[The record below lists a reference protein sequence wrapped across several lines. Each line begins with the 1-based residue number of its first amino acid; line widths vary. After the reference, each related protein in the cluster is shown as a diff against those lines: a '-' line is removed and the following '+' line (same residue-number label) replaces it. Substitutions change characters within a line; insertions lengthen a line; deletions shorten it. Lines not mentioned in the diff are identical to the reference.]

1 MAVREVEFVIV
12 GGGVA
17 AAKAAEGLRSAGG
30 DGPTLLLTAEP
41 ELPYERPPLSKAF
54 LRGEAG
60 RDKTRTHDE
69 AWYRDHEVELLLAT
83 RASTLD
89 PATRTVTTEVG
100 DQLRY
105 GTGLVLATGA
115 QPVRLELP
123 GEDLEGVYYLRTVDD
138 AERLRAAI
146 SSAESMVVLGGGFIG
161 AEVAASAT
169 QMDTRVTILELA
181 DTLWTRAV
189 GPEMGQFFE
198 AFLRDRG
205 VHVRT
210 RTRAERLEGR
220 DSVEAVVLGDGTR
233 LAADVVVIGVG
244 VRPDTD
250 LAERAGLPVDDG
262 ILVDQRLRAADGVY
276 AAGDVARYYSPL
288 YGKHLRVEHYEVAE
302 HPLFGRI
309 RIEHWAEALN
319 QGLLAG
325 RNLAG
330 SGGRYDRIPY
340 FFSDQFDLSLSY
352 LGHVPEWDELV
363 VRGNREVAEPRF
375 VAWYLRDGIPRAALI
390 VNDWD
395 ATDPVR
401 EVIRRGQP
409 VGPDELEQIP

>member
-1 MAVREVEFVIV
+1 MAVRDVEFVIV

-17 AAKAAEGLRSAGG
+17 AAKAAEGVRAAGG
-30 DGPTLLLTAEP
+30 EGPAVVLTAEP

-60 RDKTRTHDE
+60 RDWVRTHDE

-123 GEDLEGVYYLRTVDD
+123 GGDLEGVYYLRTVDD

-146 SSAESMVVLGGGFIG
+146 SRAESMVILGGGFIG

-169 QMDTRVTILELA
+169 QMDTRVTLLELA

-189 GPEMGQFFE
+189 GPEMGRFFE

-220 DSVEAVVLGDGTR
+220 DSIEAVVLPDGT
-233 LAADVVVIGVG
+233 
-244 VRPDTD
+244 RPDTD
-250 LAERAGLPVDDG
+250 LAERAGLPVDNG
-262 ILVDQRLRAADGVY
+262 ILVDQQLRAADGVF
-276 AAGDVARYYSPL
+276 AAGDVAN
-288 YGKHLRVEHYEVAE
+288 AE

-330 SGGRYDRIPY
+330 AGERYDRIPY

-352 LGHVPEWDELV
+352 LGHVREWDELV
-363 VRGNREVAEPRF
+363 VRGSREVAEPKF
-375 VAWYLRDGIPRAALI
+375 VAWYLRDRIPRAALI
-390 VNDWD
+390 VNDWN
-395 ATDPVR
+395 AEDPVR
-401 EVIRRGQP
+401 EVIRSGQP
-409 VGPDELEQIP
+409 VDPERLPGPGE

>member
-1 MAVREVEFVIV
+1 MAVRDVEFVII

-17 AAKAAEGLRSAGG
+17 AAKAAGGLRAAGG
-30 DGPTLLLTAEP
+30 GGTAVVMTAEP
-41 ELPYERPPLSKAF
+41 ELPYERPKLSKEF

-60 RDKTRTHDE
+60 RDATRTHDE
-69 AWYRDHEVELLLAT
+69 AWYRDHDVEPLLAT
-83 RASTLD
+83 RASTVD

-100 DQLRY
+100 DQLHY
-105 GTGLVLATGA
+105 GSGLVLATGA

-146 SSAESMVVLGGGFIG
+146 SRAESMVMIGGGFIG

-169 QMDTRVTILELA
+169 QMDTRVTLLEVA

-189 GPEMGQFFE
+189 GAQLGGFFE

-210 RTRAERLEGR
+210 RTGAERLEGG
-220 DSVEAVVLGDGTR
+220 DAVEAVVLPDGTR
-233 LAADVVVIGVG
+233 LHADVVVIGVG

-250 LAERAGLPVDDG
+250 LAERAGLPVDNG
-262 ILVDQRLRAADGVY
+262 ILVDQHLA
-276 AAGDVARYYSPL
+276 AAGGVWAAGGVPNAD
-288 YGKHLRVEHYEVAE
+288 
-302 HPLFGRI
+302 HPQFGRV

-330 SGGRYDRIPY
+330 AG
-340 FFSDQFDLSLSY
+340 
-352 LGHVPEWDELV
+352 
-363 VRGNREVAEPRF
+363 
-375 VAWYLRDGIPRAALI
+375 
-390 VNDWD
+390 
-395 ATDPVR
+395 
-401 EVIRRGQP
+401 
-409 VGPDELEQIP
+409 

>member
-17 AAKAAEGLRSAGG
+17 AAKAAEGLRAA
-30 DGPTLLLTAEP
+30 DGEGAAVVLTAEP

-60 RDKTRTHDE
+60 RDYVRTHDE
-69 AWYRDHEVELLLAT
+69 AWYRDHDVEVLLAT

-100 DQLRY
+100 DQLHY
-105 GTGLVLATGA
+105 GGLVLATGA
-115 QPVRLELP
+115 QPNRLELP
-123 GEDLEGVYYLRTVDD
+123 GEDLDGVFYLRTVDD
-138 AERLRAAI
+138 SERLRAAI
-146 SSAESMVVLGGGFIG
+146 SRAESMVILGGGFIG

-169 QMDTRVTILELA
+169 QMDTRVTLLEMA

-189 GPEMGQFFE
+189 GPEMGRFFE

-210 RTRAERLEGR
+210 RAKAERLEGGEQ
-220 DSVEAVVLGDGTR
+220 VEAVVLPDGSR
-233 LAADVVVIGVG
+233 LHADLVVIGVG
-244 VRPDTD
+244 VHPDTD
-250 LAERAGLPVDDG
+250 LAERAGLPVDNG
-262 ILVDQRLRAADGVY
+262 VLVDQQLRAADGVW
-276 AAGDVARYYSPL
+276 AAGDVAN
-288 YGKHLRVEHYEVAE
+288 ADNT
-302 HPLFGRI
+302 LFGRI

-330 SGGRYDRIPY
+330 AGERYDRVPY

-352 LGHVPEWDELV
+352 LGYVREWDELV
-363 VRGNREVAEPRF
+363 VRGSQEVAEPKF
-375 VAWYLRDGIPRAALI
+375 VAWYLCDGAPRAALI

-395 ATDPVR
+395 AEDPVR
-401 EVIRRGQP
+401 EVIRRGRP
-409 VGPDELEQIP
+409 VDPARLVDQGVDLGDL

>member
-17 AAKAAEGLRSAGG
+17 AAKAAEGVRAAGG
-30 DGPTLLLTAEP
+30 EGTGVVVAAEP
-41 ELPYERPPLSKAF
+41 ELPYERPPLSKEF

-60 RDKTRTHDE
+60 REKTRTHDE
-69 AWYRDHEVELLLAT
+69 TWYRDNDVELLLAT

-105 GTGLVLATGA
+105 GGLVLATGA
-115 QPVRLELP
+115 QPVRLGLP

-146 SSAESMVVLGGGFIG
+146 SRAESMVIIGGGFIG

-169 QMDTRVTILELA
+169 QMDTRVTLLELA

-189 GPEMGQFFE
+189 GPEMGGFFE

-210 RTRAERLEGR
+210 RTRAERLEGGEA
-220 DSVEAVVLGDGTR
+220 VQAVVLPDGTR
-233 LAADVVVIGVG
+233 LHADLVVIGVG
-244 VRPDTD
+244 VRPDTE

-262 ILVDQRLRAADGVY
+262 ILVDQHLRAADGIW
-276 AAGDVARYYSPL
+276 AAGDVAN
-288 YGKHLRVEHYEVAE
+288 AD

-330 SGGRYDRIPY
+330 AGERYDRVPY

-352 LGHVPEWDELV
+352 LGHVREWDELV
-363 VRGNREVAEPRF
+363 VRGSREVEQPKF
-375 VAWYLRDGIPRAALI
+375 VAWYLREGTPRAALI
-390 VNDWD
+390 VNDGD
-395 ATDPVR
+395 AEDPVR
-401 EVIRRGQP
+401 AVIRRAQP
-409 VGPDELEQIP
+409 VGSERLADQTVELGEL

>member
-1 MAVREVEFVIV
+1 MSVRDVEHLII

-17 AAKAAEGLRSAGG
+17 AAKAAEGLRAAAGEGSAVVM
-30 DGPTLLLTAEP
+30 TAEP
-41 ELPYERPPLSKAF
+41 ELPYERPPLSKEF

-60 RDKTRTHDE
+60 REKTRTHDE
-69 AWYRDHEVELLLAT
+69 AWYREHDVEVLLAT

-89 PATRTVTTEVG
+89 PSTRTVTTEIG

-105 GTGLVLATGA
+105 GGLVLATGA
-115 QPVRLELP
+115 IPVRLGLP

-138 AERLRAAI
+138 SERLRAAI
-146 SSAESMVVLGGGFIG
+146 SRAETMVVIGGGFIG

-169 QMDTRVTILELA
+169 QMDTRVTLLELVE
-181 DTLWTRAV
+181 TLWTKAV
-189 GPEMGQFFE
+189 GPQMGRFFE
-198 AFLRDRG
+198 EFLRDRG

-210 RTRAERLEGR
+210 GIGAQGLEG
-220 DSVEAVVLGDGTR
+220 DGGVEAVVLPDGTR

-244 VRPDTD
+244 VRPDVD
-250 LAERAGLPVDDG
+250 LAERAGLAVDDG
-262 ILVDQRLRAADGVY
+262 ILVDEQLRAAGPRAPQGELRIW
-276 AAGDVARYYSPL
+276 AAGDVAN
-288 YGKHLRVEHYEVAE
+288 AA

-319 QGLLAG
+319 QGLIAG

-330 SGGRYDRIPY
+330 ASERYDRVPY

-352 LGHVPEWDELV
+352 LGHVREWDELV
-363 VRGNREVAEPRF
+363 TRGDQRVKQPKF
-375 VAWYLRDGIPRAALI
+375 VAWYLRQGIPRAALI

-395 ATDPVR
+395 AEDPVR
-401 EVIRRGQP
+401 EVIRRGEP
-409 VGPDELEQIP
+409 VEPDRLADDGVALAEL

>member
-17 AAKAAEGLRSAGG
+17 AAKAAEGLRAAGG
-30 DGPTLLLTAEP
+30 DGPAVVLTAEP
-41 ELPYERPPLSKAF
+41 ELPYERPPLSKEF

-60 RDKTRTHDE
+60 REKTRTHDE
-69 AWYRDHEVELLLAT
+69 AWYRDHDVEVLPAT

-89 PATRTVTTEVG
+89 VATRTVTTEIG

-105 GTGLVLATGA
+105 RRGLVLATGA
-115 QPVRLELP
+115 QPNRLGLP
-123 GEDLEGVYYLRTVDD
+123 GEELDGVYYLRTVDD

-146 SSAESMVVLGGGFIG
+146 SRAESMVVIGGGFIG

-169 QMDTRVTILELA
+169 QMDTRVTLLERS

-189 GPEMGQFFE
+189 GPELGRFFE
-198 AFLRDRG
+198 AFQRDRG

-210 RTRAERLEGR
+210 RTQAERIEGR
-220 DSVEAVVLGDGTR
+220 DRVEAVVLPDGSR
-233 LAADVVVIGVG
+233 LPAEVVVIGVG
-244 VRPDTD
+244 VHPDTD
-250 LAERAGLPVDDG
+250 LAARAGLRVDDG
-262 ILVDQRLRAADGVY
+262 VLVDQRLQAAEGVW
-276 AAGDVARYYSPL
+276 AAGDVAN
-288 YGKHLRVEHYEVAE
+288 AD

-330 SGGRYDRIPY
+330 AGDRYDRVPY

-352 LGHVPEWDELV
+352 LGHVREWDELV
-363 VRGNREVAEPRF
+363 VQGSQEVDDPRF
-375 VAWYLRDGIPRAALI
+375 VAWYLRQGTPRAALI

-395 ATDPVR
+395 AEDPVR
-401 EVIRRGQP
+401 EVIRRGAP
-409 VGPDELEQIP
+409 AAPEELQRVL

>member
-1 MAVREVEFVIV
+1 MAVRDLEFVII

-17 AAKAAEGLRSAGG
+17 AAKAAEGVRAAGG
-30 DGPTLLLTAEP
+30 EGTAAVLTAEP
-41 ELPYERPPLSKAF
+41 ELPYERPALSKAF

-60 RDKTRTHDE
+60 RDYVRTHDE
-69 AWYRDHEVELLLAT
+69 AWYRDHDVEVLLAT

-100 DQLRY
+100 DQLGY
-105 GTGLVLATGA
+105 GRGLVLATGA
-115 QPVRLELP
+115 QPNRLGLP
-123 GEDLEGVYYLRTVDD
+123 GEELDGVYYLRTVDD
-138 AERLRAAI
+138 SERLRAAI
-146 SSAESMVVLGGGFIG
+146 SRAESMVVIGGGFIG

-169 QMDTRVTILELA
+169 QMDTRVTLLERG
-181 DTLWTRAV
+181 DTVWTRAV
-189 GPEMGQFFE
+189 GPEMGRFFE

-210 RTRAERLEGR
+210 RTRADRVEGG
-220 DSVEAVVLGDGTR
+220 DQVEAVVLPDGSR
-233 LAADVVVIGVG
+233 LPAEVVVIGVG
-244 VRPDTD
+244 VHPDTD
-250 LAERAGLPVDDG
+250 LATRAGLAVDNG
-262 ILVDQRLRAADGVY
+262 ILVDDQLCAADGVW
-276 AAGDVARYYSPL
+276 AAGDVAN
-288 YGKHLRVEHYEVAE
+288 AE

-330 SGGRYDRIPY
+330 AGERYDRVPY

-352 LGHVPEWDELV
+352 LGHVREWDDLV
-363 VRGNREVAEPRF
+363 VRGSQEVADPRF
-375 VAWYLRDGIPRAALI
+375 VAWYLRDGTPRAALI

-395 ATDPVR
+395 AEDPVR
-401 EVIRRGQP
+401 EVIRRGEP
-409 VGPDELEQIP
+409 VDPSRLAGQAVDLGDL

>member
-1 MAVREVEFVIV
+1 MAVRDVEHLII

-17 AAKAAEGLRSAGG
+17 AAKAAEGLRAAAGEGSAVVM
-30 DGPTLLLTAEP
+30 TAEP
-41 ELPYERPPLSKAF
+41 ELPYERPPLSKEF

-60 RDKTRTHDE
+60 REKTRTHDE
-69 AWYRDHEVELLLAT
+69 AWYREHDVEVLLAT

-89 PATRTVTTEVG
+89 PSTRTVTTEIG

-105 GTGLVLATGA
+105 GGLVLATGA
-115 QPVRLELP
+115 IPVRLGLP

-138 AERLRAAI
+138 SERLRAAI
-146 SSAESMVVLGGGFIG
+146 SRAETMVVIGGGFIG

-169 QMDTRVTILELA
+169 QMDTRVTLLELVE
-181 DTLWTRAV
+181 TLWTRAV
-189 GPEMGQFFE
+189 GPQMGRFFE
-198 AFLRDRG
+198 EFLRDRG

-210 RTRAERLEGR
+210 GIGAQGLEG
-220 DSVEAVVLGDGTR
+220 DGGVQAVVLPDGTR

-244 VRPDTD
+244 VRPDVD
-250 LAERAGLPVDDG
+250 LAERAGLAVDDG
-262 ILVDQRLRAADGVY
+262 ILVDEQLRAAGPRAPQGELRIW
-276 AAGDVARYYSPL
+276 AAGDVAN
-288 YGKHLRVEHYEVAE
+288 AA

-319 QGLLAG
+319 QGLIAG

-330 SGGRYDRIPY
+330 ASERYDRVPY

-352 LGHVPEWDELV
+352 LGHVREWDELV
-363 VRGNREVAEPRF
+363 TRGDQRVKQPKF
-375 VAWYLRDGIPRAALI
+375 VAWYLRQGIPRAALI

-395 ATDPVR
+395 AEDPVR
-401 EVIRRGQP
+401 EVIRRGEP
-409 VGPDELEQIP
+409 VDPDRLADAGVALAEL

>member
-17 AAKAAEGLRSAGG
+17 AAKAAEGLRAAGG
-30 DGPTLLLTAEP
+30 DGPAVLLAAEP
-41 ELPYERPPLSKAF
+41 ELPYERPLLSKAF
-54 LRGEAG
+54 LRGEAA
-60 RDKTRTHDE
+60 REATRTHDE
-69 AWYRDHEVELLLAT
+69 AWYRDHQVELLLAT

-89 PATRTVTTEVG
+89 VATRTVTTELG

-105 GTGLVLATGA
+105 GRGLVLATGA

-123 GEDLEGVYYLRTVDD
+123 GQDLEGVYYLRTIDD

-146 SSAESMVVLGGGFIG
+146 SRAEHMVVIGGGFIG

-169 QMDTRVTILELA
+169 RMDTRVTLLERA

-189 GPEMGQFFE
+189 GSELGRFFE

-210 RTRAERLEGR
+210 RTGAERLEGG
-220 DSVEAVVLGDGTR
+220 DSVQAVLLGDGTR
-233 LAADVVVIGVG
+233 LHADLVVIGVG
-244 VRPDTD
+244 ARPDTD
-250 LAERAGLPVDDG
+250 LAERAGLPVGDG
-262 ILVDQRLRAADGVY
+262 ILVDRRLRAAEGVW
-276 AAGDVARYYSPL
+276 AAGDVAN
-288 YGKHLRVEHYEVAE
+288 AA
-302 HPLFGRI
+302 HPLFGRV

-330 SGGRYDRIPY
+330 AGEDYDRVPY
-340 FFSDQFDLSLSY
+340 FSSDQFDLSLSFH
-352 LGHVPEWDELV
+352 GHARDWDELV
-363 VRGNREVAEPRF
+363 IRGTREVADPRF
-375 VAWYLRDGIPRAALI
+375 VAWYLHQGMARAALV
-390 VNDWD
+390 VNHHD
-395 ATDPVR
+395 AEGPAR
-401 EVIRRGQP
+401 ELIRRGRP
-409 VGPDELEQIP
+409 VGAGELQRIL

>member
-1 MAVREVEFVIV
+1 MAVRDVEFVIV

-17 AAKAAEGLRSAGG
+17 AAKAAEGLRAAGG
-30 DGPTLLLTAEP
+30 EGATVVLTAEP
-41 ELPYERPPLSKAF
+41 ELPYERPPLSKEF

-69 AWYRDHEVELLLAT
+69 AWYRDHEVEVLLAT

-89 PATRTVTTEVG
+89 QATRTVTTEVG

-105 GTGLVLATGA
+105 GGGLVMATGA

-146 SSAESMVVLGGGFIG
+146 SRAESMVIIGGGFIA

-169 QMDTRVTILELA
+169 QMDTRVTLLA
-181 DTLWTRAV
+181 ARNLWTRAV
-189 GPEMGQFFE
+189 GSEMGRFFE
-198 AFLRDRG
+198 DFLRDRG

-210 RTRAERLEGR
+210 RTRAERLEGG
-220 DSVEAVVLGDGTR
+220 DSVEAVVLPDGTR
-233 LAADVVVIGVG
+233 LHADVVVIGVG
-244 VRPDTD
+244 VRPDVD
-250 LAERAGLPVDDG
+250 LAERAGLPVDNG
-262 ILVDQRLRAADGVY
+262 ILVDQQLRAADGVW
-276 AAGDVARYYSPL
+276 AAGDVAN
-288 YGKHLRVEHYEVAE
+288 AE

-325 RNLAG
+325 GNLAG
-330 SGGRYDRIPY
+330 AGERYDRVPY
-340 FFSDQFDLSLSY
+340 FYSDQFDLSVSY
-352 LGHVPEWDELV
+352 LGFAREWDELV
-363 VRGNREVAEPRF
+363 VRGSRELKEPKF
-375 VAWYLRDGIPRAALI
+375 IAWYLFQGTPRAALI

-395 ATDPVR
+395 AEDPVR
-401 EVIRRGQP
+401 EVIRRAQP
-409 VGPDELEQIP
+409 VDRDRLADDGVDLERL

>member
-1 MAVREVEFVIV
+1 MAVRDVEFVLI

-17 AAKAAEGLRSAGG
+17 AAKAAEGLRAAGDEG
-30 DGPTLLLTAEP
+30 AAVVLTAEP
-41 ELPYERPPLSKAF
+41 ELPYERPPLSKEF

-60 RDKTRTHDE
+60 REKTRTHDE
-69 AWYRDHEVELLLAT
+69 TWYRDHDVEVLLAT

-105 GTGLVLATGA
+105 GRGLVLATGA
-115 QPVRLELP
+115 QPIRLGLP
-123 GEDLEGVYYLRTVDD
+123 GEELEGVYYLRTVDD

-146 SSAESMVVLGGGFIG
+146 SRAESMVVIGGGFIG

-169 QMDTRVTILELA
+169 QMDTRVTLLERS

-189 GPEMGQFFE
+189 GPEMGRFFE
-198 AFLRDRG
+198 AFQRDRG

-210 RTRAERLEGR
+210 RTRAERIEGG
-220 DSVEAVVLGDGTR
+220 DQVEAVVLPDGSR
-233 LAADVVVIGVG
+233 LHADVVVIGVG
-244 VRPDTD
+244 VHPDTD

-262 ILVDQRLRAADGVY
+262 VLVDERLRAAEGVW
-276 AAGDVARYYSPL
+276 AAGDVAN
-288 YGKHLRVEHYEVAE
+288 AD

-330 SGGRYDRIPY
+330 AGDRYDRVPY

-352 LGHVPEWDELV
+352 LGHVREWDELV
-363 VRGNREVAEPRF
+363 VRGGQDSARGRGGHSTPFSPIVLCQKGTTAR
-375 VAWYLRDGIPRAALI
+375 LRARSSH
-390 VNDWD
+390 
-395 ATDPVR
+395 
-401 EVIRRGQP
+401 RRTFLP
-409 VGPDELEQIP
+409 WPS

>member
-1 MAVREVEFVIV
+1 MAVREVEFVII

-17 AAKAAEGLRSAGG
+17 AAKAAEGVRAAGG
-30 DGPTLLLTAEP
+30 EGKAVVLTAEP
-41 ELPYERPPLSKAF
+41 ELPYERPPLSKDF

-60 RDKTRTHDE
+60 REKTRTHDE
-69 AWYRDHEVELLLAT
+69 AWYRDHDVEVLLAT

-100 DQLRY
+100 EQLHY
-105 GTGLVLATGA
+105 GRGLVLATGA
-115 QPVRLELP
+115 QPVRLDLP
-123 GEDLEGVYYLRTVDD
+123 GGSLDGVYYLRTVDD

-146 SSAESMVVLGGGFIG
+146 SRAESMVIIGGGFIG

-169 QMDTRVTILELA
+169 QMDTRVTVLELA

-189 GPEMGQFFE
+189 GPEMGGFFE

-210 RTRAERLEGR
+210 RTRAERLEGGEQ
-220 DSVEAVVLGDGTR
+220 VEAVVLPDGSR
-233 LAADVVVIGVG
+233 LHADVVVIGVG
-244 VRPDTD
+244 VRPDTE
-250 LAERAGLPVDDG
+250 LAERAGLPVDNG
-262 ILVDQRLRAADGVY
+262 ILVDQHLRAVEGVW
-276 AAGDVARYYSPL
+276 AAGDVAN
-288 YGKHLRVEHYEVAE
+288 AD

-330 SGGRYDRIPY
+330 AGERYDRVPY
-340 FFSDQFDLSLSY
+340 FYSDQFDLSLSY
-352 LGHVPEWDELV
+352 LGHVREWDELV
-363 VRGNREVAEPRF
+363 VRGSREVKEPRF
-375 VAWYLRDGIPRAALI
+375 VAWYLNDGTPRAALI

-395 ATDPVR
+395 AEDPVR
-401 EVIRRGQP
+401 EVIRRNRP
-409 VGPDELEQIP
+409 VDSDKLTDAAVDLGDL

>member
-1 MAVREVEFVIV
+1 MAVREVEFVII

-17 AAKAAEGLRSAGG
+17 AAKAAEGLRAAGG
-30 DGPTLLLTAEP
+30 EGAAVVLTAEP
-41 ELPYERPPLSKAF
+41 ELPYERPPLSKEF

-60 RDKTRTHDE
+60 REKTRTHDE
-69 AWYRDHEVELLLAT
+69 AWYRDHDVEVLLAT

-105 GTGLVLATGA
+105 GRGLVLATGA
-115 QPVRLELP
+115 QPNRLGLP
-123 GEDLEGVYYLRTVDD
+123 GEDLDGVYYLRTVDD
-138 AERLRAAI
+138 SERLRAAI
-146 SSAESMVVLGGGFIG
+146 SRAESMVVIGGGFIG

-169 QMDTRVTILELA
+169 QMDTRVTLLERS

-189 GPEMGQFFE
+189 GPEMGRFFE
-198 AFLRDRG
+198 AFQRDRG

-210 RTRAERLEGR
+210 RTRAERIEGG
-220 DSVEAVVLGDGTR
+220 DQVEAVVLPDGSR
-233 LAADVVVIGVG
+233 LHAEVVVIGVG
-244 VRPDTD
+244 VHPDTD
-250 LAERAGLPVDDG
+250 LAERAGLTIDNG
-262 ILVDQRLRAADGVY
+262 ILVDQRLQAAEGVW
-276 AAGDVARYYSPL
+276 AAGDVAN
-288 YGKHLRVEHYEVAE
+288 AD

-330 SGGRYDRIPY
+330 AGDRYDRVPY

-352 LGHVPEWDELV
+352 LGHVREWDELV
-363 VRGNREVAEPRF
+363 VRGSREVDDPRF
-375 VAWYLRDGIPRAALI
+375 VAWYLRDGTPRAALI

-395 ATDPVR
+395 AEDPVR
-401 EVIRRGQP
+401 ELIRRGAQVDP
-409 VGPDELEQIP
+409 SELQHIL

>member
-1 MAVREVEFVIV
+1 MAVRDVEHLII

-17 AAKAAEGLRSAGG
+17 AAKAAEGLRAAAGEGSAVVM
-30 DGPTLLLTAEP
+30 TAEP
-41 ELPYERPPLSKAF
+41 ELPYERPPLSKEF

-60 RDKTRTHDE
+60 REKTRTHDE
-69 AWYRDHEVELLLAT
+69 AWYREHDVEVLLAT

-89 PATRTVTTEVG
+89 PSTRTVTTEIG

-105 GTGLVLATGA
+105 GGLVLATGA
-115 QPVRLELP
+115 IPVRLGLP

-138 AERLRAAI
+138 SERLRAAI
-146 SSAESMVVLGGGFIG
+146 SRAETMVVIGGGFIG

-169 QMDTRVTILELA
+169 QMDTRVTLLELVE
-181 DTLWTRAV
+181 TLWTKAV
-189 GPEMGQFFE
+189 GPQMGRFFE
-198 AFLRDRG
+198 EFLRDRG

-210 RTRAERLEGR
+210 GIGAQGLEG
-220 DSVEAVVLGDGTR
+220 DGGVEAVVLPDGTR

-244 VRPDTD
+244 VRPDVD
-250 LAERAGLPVDDG
+250 LAERAGLAVDDG
-262 ILVDQRLRAADGVY
+262 ILVDEQLRAAGPRAPQGELRIW
-276 AAGDVARYYSPL
+276 AAGDVAN
-288 YGKHLRVEHYEVAE
+288 AA

-319 QGLLAG
+319 QGLIAG

-330 SGGRYDRIPY
+330 TSERYDRVPY

-352 LGHVPEWDELV
+352 LGHVREWDELV
-363 VRGNREVAEPRF
+363 TRGDQRVKQPKF
-375 VAWYLRDGIPRAALI
+375 VAWYLRQGIPRAALI

-395 ATDPVR
+395 AEDPVR
-401 EVIRRGQP
+401 EVIRRGEP
-409 VGPDELEQIP
+409 VDPDRLADAGVALAEL

>member
-1 MAVREVEFVIV
+1 MAVRDVEFVII

-17 AAKAAEGLRSAGG
+17 AAKAAEGLREAGG
-30 DGPTLLLTAEP
+30 EGAAVVLTAEP
-41 ELPYERPPLSKAF
+41 ELPYERPPLSKEF

-60 RDKTRTHDE
+60 REKTRTHDE
-69 AWYRDHEVELLLAT
+69 RWYRDHDVEVLLAT

-89 PATRTVTTEVG
+89 PATRAVTTEVG

-105 GTGLVLATGA
+105 ARGLVLATGA
-115 QPVRLELP
+115 QPNRLGLP
-123 GEDLEGVYYLRTVDD
+123 GEELDGVYYLRTVDD
-138 AERLRAAI
+138 SERLRAAI
-146 SSAESMVVLGGGFIG
+146 SRAESMVVIGGGFIG

-169 QMDTRVTILELA
+169 QMDTRVTLLEVA

-189 GPEMGQFFE
+189 GAEMGRFFE

-210 RTRAERLEGR
+210 RTSAERIEGGGH
-220 DSVEAVVLGDGTR
+220 VEAVVLPDGSR
-233 LAADVVVIGVG
+233 LHADVVVIGVG
-244 VRPDTD
+244 VHPDTE
-250 LAERAGLPVDDG
+250 LAERAGLRVDDG
-262 ILVDQRLRAADGVY
+262 ILVDEQLHAADGVW
-276 AAGDVARYYSPL
+276 AAGDVAN
-288 YGKHLRVEHYEVAE
+288 AD

-330 SGGRYDRIPY
+330 AGDRYHRVPY

-352 LGHVPEWDELV
+352 LGHVREWDELV
-363 VRGNREVAEPRF
+363 VRGSQEVADPRF
-375 VAWYLRDGIPRAALI
+375 VAWYLRDGTPRAALI

-395 ATDPVR
+395 AEDPVR
-401 EVIRRGQP
+401 EVIRRAEP
-409 VGPDELEQIP
+409 VAPDRLADQGVDLGDL

>member
-17 AAKAAEGLRSAGG
+17 AAKAAEGLRAAGG
-30 DGPTLLLTAEP
+30 DGPAVVLTAEP
-41 ELPYERPPLSKAF
+41 ELPYERPPLSKEF

-60 RDKTRTHDE
+60 RENTRTHDE
-69 AWYRDHEVELLLAT
+69 AWYRDHDVEVLLAT

-105 GTGLVLATGA
+105 GRGLVLATGA
-115 QPVRLELP
+115 QPNRLGLP
-123 GEDLEGVYYLRTVDD
+123 GEELDGVYYLRTVDD

-146 SSAESMVVLGGGFIG
+146 SRAESMVVIGGGFIG

-169 QMDTRVTILELA
+169 QMDTRVTLLERS

-189 GPEMGQFFE
+189 GPEMGRFFE
-198 AFLRDRG
+198 AFQRDRG

-210 RTRAERLEGR
+210 RTRAERIEGG
-220 DSVEAVVLGDGTR
+220 DQVEAVVLPDGSR
-233 LAADVVVIGVG
+233 LHADVVVIGVG
-244 VRPDTD
+244 VHPDTD

-262 ILVDQRLRAADGVY
+262 VLVDERLRAAEGVW
-276 AAGDVARYYSPL
+276 AAGDVAN
-288 YGKHLRVEHYEVAE
+288 AD

-330 SGGRYDRIPY
+330 AGDRYDRVPY

-352 LGHVPEWDELV
+352 LGHVREWDKLV
-363 VRGNREVAEPRF
+363 VQGSREVDDPRF
-375 VAWYLRDGIPRAALI
+375 VAWYLRDGTPRAALI

-395 ATDPVR
+395 AEDPVR
-401 EVIRRGQP
+401 EVIRRGAP
-409 VGPDELEQIP
+409 VDPEELQRIR

>member
-1 MAVREVEFVIV
+1 MAVRDVEFVII

-17 AAKAAEGLRSAGG
+17 AAKAAEGLRAAGG
-30 DGPTLLLTAEP
+30 EGTAVVLTAEP
-41 ELPYERPPLSKAF
+41 ELPYERPPLSKEF

-89 PATRTVTTEVG
+89 QATRTVTTEVG

-105 GTGLVLATGA
+105 GGGLVLATGA

-123 GEDLEGVYYLRTVDD
+123 GEDLEGVYYLRSVDD

-146 SSAESMVVLGGGFIG
+146 SRAESMVIIGGGFIG

-169 QMDTRVTILELA
+169 QMDTRVTLLVA
-181 DTLWTRAV
+181 RNLWTRAV
-189 GPEMGQFFE
+189 GSEMGHFFE
-198 AFLRDRG
+198 DFLRDRG

-210 RTRAERLEGR
+210 RTRVERLEGG
-220 DSVEAVVLGDGTR
+220 DSVEAVVLPDGTR
-233 LAADVVVIGVG
+233 LHADVVVIGVG
-244 VRPDTD
+244 VRPDVE
-250 LAERAGLPVDDG
+250 LAERAGLPVDNG
-262 ILVDQRLRAADGVY
+262 ILVDQQLRAADGVW
-276 AAGDVARYYSPL
+276 AAGDVAN
-288 YGKHLRVEHYEVAE
+288 AE

-330 SGGRYDRIPY
+330 AGERYDRVPY
-340 FFSDQFDLSLSY
+340 FYSDQFDLSVSY
-352 LGHVPEWDELV
+352 LGHAREWDELV
-363 VRGNREVAEPRF
+363 VRGSREVKEPKF
-375 VAWYLRDGIPRAALI
+375 VAWYLHQDTPRAALI

-395 ATDPVR
+395 AEDPVR
-401 EVIRRGQP
+401 EVIRRARP
-409 VGPDELEQIP
+409 VDRGHLADEGVDLERL

>member
-1 MAVREVEFVIV
+1 MAVRDVEFVII

-17 AAKAAEGLRSAGG
+17 AAKAAEGVRTAGG
-30 DGPTLLLTAEP
+30 EGTAVVLAAEP

-60 RDKTRTHDE
+60 RDSARTHDE
-69 AWYRDHEVELLLAT
+69 AWYRDHAVELLLAT

-100 DQLRY
+100 DQLHY
-105 GTGLVLATGA
+105 GGLVLATGA

-123 GEDLEGVYYLRTVDD
+123 GGDLEGVYYLRTIDD

-146 SSAESMVVLGGGFIG
+146 SRAESMVIIGGGFIG

-169 QMDTRVTILELA
+169 QMDTRVTVLELA

-189 GPEMGQFFE
+189 GPEMGGFFE

-210 RTRAERLEGR
+210 RTKAARLEGGET
-220 DSVEAVVLGDGTR
+220 VEAVVLPDGTR
-233 LAADVVVIGVG
+233 LHADLVVIGVG
-244 VRPDTD
+244 ARPDTD
-250 LAERAGLPVDDG
+250 LAERAGLPVDNG
-262 ILVDQRLRAADGVY
+262 ILVDQQLRAADGIW
-276 AAGDVARYYSPL
+276 AAGDVAN
-288 YGKHLRVEHYEVAE
+288 AE

-330 SGGRYDRIPY
+330 AGERYDRVPY
-340 FFSDQFDLSLSY
+340 FFSEQFDLSLSY
-352 LGHVPEWDELV
+352 LGHVREWDELV
-363 VRGNREVAEPRF
+363 VRGSRKVEEPRF
-375 VAWYLRDGIPRAALI
+375 VAWYLREGTPRAALI
-390 VNDWD
+390 VNDGD
-395 ATDPVR
+395 AEDPVR
-401 EVIRRGQP
+401 EVIGRAQP
-409 VGPDELEQIP
+409 VNSDRLADPGVDLADL

>member
-1 MAVREVEFVIV
+1 MAVRDVEFVLI

-17 AAKAAEGLRSAGG
+17 AAKAAEGLRAAGG
-30 DGPTLLLTAEP
+30 EGAAVVLTAEP
-41 ELPYERPPLSKAF
+41 ELPYERPPLSKEF

-60 RDKTRTHDE
+60 REKTRTHDE
-69 AWYRDHEVELLLAT
+69 AWYRHHDVEVLLAT

-105 GTGLVLATGA
+105 SRGVILATGA
-115 QPVRLELP
+115 QPNRLGLP
-123 GEDLEGVYYLRTVDD
+123 GEDLDGVHYLRTVDD

-146 SSAESMVVLGGGFIG
+146 SRAESMVVIGGGFIG

-169 QMDTRVTILELA
+169 QMDTRVTLLERS
-181 DTLWTRAV
+181 DTVWTRAV
-189 GPEMGQFFE
+189 GPEMGRFFE

-210 RTRAERLEGR
+210 RAKAERIEGG
-220 DSVEAVVLGDGTR
+220 DQVEAVVLPDGSR
-233 LAADVVVIGVG
+233 LHADVVVIGVG
-244 VRPDTD
+244 VHPDTD

-262 ILVDQRLRAADGVY
+262 VLVDERLRAAEGVW
-276 AAGDVARYYSPL
+276 AAGDVAN
-288 YGKHLRVEHYEVAE
+288 AD

-330 SGGRYDRIPY
+330 AGDRYDRVPY

-352 LGHVPEWDELV
+352 LGHVREWDELV
-363 VRGNREVAEPRF
+363 VRGSREVDDPRF
-375 VAWYLRDGIPRAALI
+375 VAWYLRDGRPMAALI

-395 ATDPVR
+395 AEDPVR
-401 EVIRRGQP
+401 EVIRQGSP
-409 VGPDELEQIP
+409 VEPAELQRIR